1 MEEEQWDLIADQGG
15 QVHSGGSGSGSSLIE
30 QTIKGSF
37 LDVLSS
43 TSARQLLSPFA
54 RAAASLDHQSSTQP
68 LRHVDVP
75 VGKAGVVVVDALAI
89 AVASLHVF
97 TQLNWTGPDL
107 PDSFSQPIALLRR
120 VDPDAF
126 PPRGLN
132 ANDDHDSALDSSFHQ
147 ACLEELT
154 WNGEPAYH
162 LCQSP
167 FFLLFALRLLQSLPD
182 ELVTLSWWRLRAES
196 IHSRILDTPVLSS
209 STLFALLD
217 ILSDR
222 LSRLQMGASTAE
234 DKQRWG
240 SMLAKLCIDR
250 GLALQRCGADKDAN
264 DLFVKAA
271 EVNGLRYEVTGSL
284 GKRTKFQREDKTILV
299 LLAESRLEK
308 EKDTAKAVD
317 VTQEHADEVAE
328 EYDESPSC
336 LPSQSGWMAGPSAN
350 REAGMP
356 SVLTLNDE
364 TLLEQTRFTSTS
376 GTAGSLSHLDVTK
389 PSPLHPLDASILL
402 ALSLNINNTSP
413 ENGLTS
419 SQISAFV
426 SRVLAHARNW
436 SVHTM
441 GLFLRSRLEASRT
454 RTAQRSV
461 LQLQALLD
469 QMPTSDSSLRDRLL
483 YFHELELPSK
493 WDMQAELARRYAAL
507 GVVRSALEI
516 FERIEMWEE
525 AVQCWGA
532 LGRQDRGIEVVRDL
546 LEGKKV
552 ESSQAVQDRRRNGN
566 QDVKMTLNNAREAK
580 LWCLLGDLEV
590 GQAREHYLKA
600 WQVSLQRS
608 ARAARSIAGLYFA
621 QCNYQKTILWLR
633 RALKVNPLYS
643 RSWFVLGCA
652 YMRLDSSQGY
662 LEASRCFRR
671 CTALD
676 DEDGESWNNLASCYL
691 RLSQQGRSVLYD
703 AHLSETE
710 NGARDATE
718 VLDRVPVDD
727 DGADEEADRDSLH
740 SIELDSAV
748 EGSDIDS
755 LDEKDATPSLPSGG
769 GTSSAFD
776 VKLLAHRAL
785 TKSLRFSYDDWRI
798 WNNYMIVS
806 IDCGIM
812 GEAVRGLTRVV
823 ELRSSKSSGVV
834 DIAERQLD
842 IDAAVLNRLVDA
854 VTRAPSKEEDA
865 IESSNGHQGQANH
878 SPHEG
883 HGLYPALVN
892 LFSKTILPRISSS
905 AAIYRCYARLLLW
918 RGLYRSAL
926 EAHLNAWRVSY
937 GSDANVKVTTE
948 KDVFIEAI
956 EELKE
961 LCEILENFG
970 DRLVHIDEAGSECE
984 AGGVKKE
991 AAMGNW
997 KFRARS
1003 LIRAFTG
1010 RTKDSF
1016 EGEPEWDALVELRDS
1031 FTKGA

>member
-1 MEEEQWDLIADQGG
+1 MEEEQWNLITG
-15 QVHSGGSGSGSSLIE
+15 QDGQKGKESSLIQ
-30 QTIKGSF
+30 QTINGNF
-37 LDVLSS
+37 LNVISS
-43 TSARQLLSPFA
+43 APARRLLSPFA
-54 RAAASLDHQSSTQP
+54 RAAASLNHQSSSQAF
-68 LRHVDVP
+68 RRIQVP
-75 VGKAGVVVVDALAI
+75 FDKATIVSKDALAI
-89 AVASLHVF
+89 AVASLHAFV
-97 TQLNWTGPDL
+97 QLNWTGPDL
-107 PDSFSQPIALLRR
+107 PDEFSHPVALLRR

-126 PPRGLN
+126 PPRALDADG
-132 ANDDHDSALDSSFHQ
+132 DRDSALSSSFHQ
-147 ACLEELT
+147 TCLEELT

-167 FFLLFALRLLQSLPD
+167 FFLLFAFRLLQALPD
-182 ELVTLSWWRLRAES
+182 ELVTLPWWRLRAES
-196 IHSRILDTPVLSS
+196 IHSRILDTPVFSS
-209 STLFALLD
+209 NALISSLQS
-217 ILSDR
+217 LSDR
-222 LSRLQMGASTAE
+222 LSGLLLSAPE
-234 DKQRWG
+234 EKQLWG
-240 SMLAKLCIDR
+240 SLLARLYVDR
-250 GLALQRCGADKDAN
+250 GLSLQRCGVDKDAN
-264 DLFVKAA
+264 DLFVKGA

-284 GKRTKFQREDKTILV
+284 GKRTKFQREEKTILV
-299 LLAESRLEK
+299 LLAESSLVDK
-308 EKDTAKAVD
+308 EDSANADQTHE
-317 VTQEHADEVAE
+317 QADEAAE
-328 EYDESPSC
+328 EYDEDPVA
-336 LPSQSGWMAGPSAN
+336 LPSQSGWMARPSAKQ
-350 REAGMP
+350 EAGMP
-356 SVLTLNDE
+356 SALNLNDD
-364 TLLEQTRFTSTS
+364 TLLEQTRFTSSS
-376 GTAGSLSHLDVTK
+376 GDTGSLSHLDASK
-389 PSPLHPLDASILL
+389 PSQLHPLDSSILL
-402 ALSLNINNTSP
+402 ALSLNINNTAP

-441 GLFLRSRLEASRT
+441 GLLLRSRLEANRT

-469 QMPTSDSSLRDRLL
+469 QMPTSDSSLKDRLI

-507 GVVRSALEI
+507 GVIRSALEI

-552 ESSQAVQDRRRNGN
+552 ESSQAIQDRKEIGN
-566 QDVKMTLNNAREAK
+566 PEAKVTLNKAREAK

-590 GQAREHYLKA
+590 ERAQEHYLKA
-600 WQVSLQRS
+600 WQVSSQRS

-621 QCNYQKTILWLR
+621 QNDYHKTILWLR
-633 RALKVNPLYS
+633 RALRVNPLYS

-676 DEDGESWNNLASCYL
+676 DDDGESWNNLASCYL
-691 RLSQQGRSVLYD
+691 RLSQQSRGVLYD
-703 AHLSETE
+703 AHLSET
-710 NGARDATE
+710 GGSARDATA
-718 VLDRVPVDD
+718 VLDGVQDD
-727 DGADEEADRDSLH
+727 DGMDGEVDRDSLH
-740 SIELDSAV
+740 SLDSGVAV
-748 EGSDIDS
+748 EGSDIDDQD
-755 LDEKDATPSLPSGG
+755 DEDPTPTLPSGG

-806 IDCGIM
+806 IDCGFM

-823 ELRSSKSSGVV
+823 ELRSSRSSGVV
-834 DIAERQLD
+834 DVAERQID
-842 IDAAVLNRLVDA
+842 IDVAVLNRLVDA

-883 HGLYPALVN
+883 HGLYPALAG
-892 LFSKTILPRISSS
+892 LFSKTILPRTSSS
-905 AAIYRCYARLLLW
+905 AAVYRCYARLLLW

-926 EAHLNAWRVSY
+926 EAHLNAWKVSF
-937 GSDANVKVTTE
+937 GSDANIKVTTE
-948 KDVFIEAI
+948 RAVFVEAV
-956 EELKE
+956 EELQE

-970 DRLVHIDEAGSECE
+970 DRSVQIDATGKECE
-984 AGGVKKE
+984 AGGVKEE
-991 AAMGNW
+991 AAIGNW

-1003 LIRAFTG
+1003 LIRSFAG

-1016 EGEPEWDALVELRDS
+1016 EGEPEWEGLTDLRDS
-1031 FTKGA
+1031 FSK